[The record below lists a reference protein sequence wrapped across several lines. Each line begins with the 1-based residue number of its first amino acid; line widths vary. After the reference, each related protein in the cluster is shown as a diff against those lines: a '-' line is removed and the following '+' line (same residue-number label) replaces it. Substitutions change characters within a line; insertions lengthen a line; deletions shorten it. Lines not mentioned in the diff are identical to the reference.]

1 MAIHT
6 AQATTPVEFST
17 ALQEFKRAID
27 GAMSEIR
34 DVVAAEGLS
43 ERDRRRLVRE
53 LTDYMERL
61 DEMKARIL
69 RVP

>member
-1 MAIHT
+1 
-6 AQATTPVEFST
+6 
-17 ALQEFKRAID
+17 
-27 GAMSEIR
+27 MSEIR